1 MNLVMVLNVC
11 QCSLKV
17 INANQYGHQMDII
30 LYHIEISLTCLC
42 KHAVYMKY
50 RK

>member
-1 MNLVMVLNVC
+1 
-11 QCSLKV
+11 
-17 INANQYGHQMDII
+17 MDII